1 METLTIVHQIET
13 STIVET
19 PVEGTPAGN
28 THLAPTSGFLR
39 KVESIWS
46 PSEKLTER
54 ARKQPKSKEEEVAL
68 ASRYGKMTVED
79 RAFAIL
85 KDLGMLQNNVISDN
99 LPASIEPV
107 AASLETKSGDSLPAD
122 NTSRIESGNTT
133 PPEERS
139 ASNNSNED
147 DLDEKGSDNL
157 ASEASNE
164 TDTLSKRQG
173 FFRPIL
179 RMIDKSREKFLAEE
193 PQDGSSLDDSL
204 SDAILFS
211 RTQPKSPQEE
221 AKLAEKYGS
230 MSLEDRAY
238 AILCDLGMT
247 N

>member
-1 METLTIVHQIET
+1 MHQIET
-13 STIVET
+13 STLVET
-19 PVEGTPAGN
+19 
-28 THLAPTSGFLR
+28 PTSGFIR

-46 PSEKLTER
+46 PSEKRIER
-54 ARKQPKSKEEEVAL
+54 ARKQPKSKDEEVAL

-99 LPASIEPV
+99 LPASIEPA
-107 AASLETKSGDSLPAD
+107 AASLETESGDTSPPAD
-122 NTSRIESGNTT
+122 NISRIESGNTT
-133 PPEERS
+133 PQEETS

-147 DLDEKGSDNL
+147 DLDEEGSDTL
-157 ASEASNE
+157 ASEASDE
-164 TDTLSKRQG
+164 TDTPSKRQR
-173 FFRPIL
+173 FFRPIR
-179 RMIDKSREKFLAEE
+179 RMIDKSLEKFLPEE

-221 AKLAEKYGS
+221 AKLAENYGS

-238 AILCDLGMT
+238 AIVSDLGMI
-247 N
+247 